1 MRTRSLLILGSS
13 GYWGTMGGRGPGA
26 THVNN
31 CLHQQLEPPQLHKT
45 QGEDMK
51 FLSHSPQA
59 TFIVDHLSSNISAKS
74 VMRFC
79 TWQLHILV
87 HVVCLWWGWSHDP
100 GLSDSVACLAIFRCC
115 WHLLPP
121 GDVVGGVRGKTF
133 VLCWCWWCGWCQTC
147 PGLLTL
153 TELFPL

>member
-59 TFIVDHLSSNISAKS
+59 TFIVDHLSSNIFCLVCVEVLHLAAPYPSPCS
-74 VMRFC
+74 V
-79 TWQLHILV
+79 
-87 HVVCLWWGWSHDP
+87 S
-100 GLSDSVACLAIFRCC
+100 
-115 WHLLPP
+115 
-121 GDVVGGVRGKTF
+121 VVGLVS
-133 VLCWCWWCGWCQTC
+133 
-147 PGLLTL
+147 
-153 TELFPL
+153 